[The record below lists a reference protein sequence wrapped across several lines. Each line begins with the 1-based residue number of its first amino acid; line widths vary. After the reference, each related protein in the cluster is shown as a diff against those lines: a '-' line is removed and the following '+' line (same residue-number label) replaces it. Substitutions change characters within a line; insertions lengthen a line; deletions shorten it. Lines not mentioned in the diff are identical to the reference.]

1 MAIYYVLF
9 IIIVSDFLSWEK
21 IIFCYDRK
29 KIENYL
35 AQSSDLTDLE
45 NRMKDLDKQGAY
57 NKFYI

>member
-1 MAIYYVLF
+1 MIMT
-9 IIIVSDFLSWEK
+9 E
-21 IIFCYDRK
+21 K